1 MIDVAFGGVDRPHCK
16 SDIFKH
22 RLIRQELKILK
33 NNTDFTPQIRKLAA
47 AQPPDI
53 LFVNDYFAAVGNF
66 FTQNQPCRACLSR
79 TLRADKEYKLALFYL
94 KAHVVNCRN
103 ARFAIFF
110 CYVFKLNHQITVPCH
125 KPFFVRTAKE
135 P

>member
-47 AQPPDI
+47 AQPPEI
-53 LFVNDYFAAVGNF
+53 LLVNDYFAAVGNF
-66 FTQNQPCRACLSR
+66 LTQNQPCR
-79 TLRADKEYKLALFYL
+79 YL